1 LLRDLGRTAEAE
13 QCLRPFDDPVR
24 WSDRPER
31 RFEMAA
37 VAAARARMAT
47 AFDSELLVMQQVK
60 AGIRSSSSMAESL
73 TALDVVLP
81 GLEQLLA
88 DSTAESESS
97 WSISIPTER
106 ALRDGAYEQIRA
118 YSERLNPA
126 GRFGQVDPKKHRAL
140 RQRVEH
146 GELLQ
151 ARDWGND
158 EPSAVQAVLQ
168 ASWLRWWI
176 LTYSGLLDV
185 AAELAAKARPNRLE
199 TAILGAYALFTDL
212 QSMSLSVTD
221 RSALIRLD
229 DIVELAKKRS
239 LSAEDERA
247 INPVLLEYD
256 RSQRST
262 YRLRMDQR
270 VATVRFLLGAPDALE
285 LVVDR
290 FAGAQHA
297 NA

>member
-1 LLRDLGRTAEAE
+1 
-13 QCLRPFDDPVR
+13 
-24 WSDRPER
+24 
-31 RFEMAA
+31 
-37 VAAARARMAT
+37 
-47 AFDSELLVMQQVK
+47 
-60 AGIRSSSSMAESL
+60 
-73 TALDVVLP
+73 
-81 GLEQLLA
+81 
-88 DSTAESESS
+88 
-97 WSISIPTER
+97 
-106 ALRDGAYEQIRA
+106 
-118 YSERLNPA
+118 
-126 GRFGQVDPKKHRAL
+126 
-140 RQRVEH
+140 
-146 GELLQ
+146 
-151 ARDWGND
+151 
-158 EPSAVQAVLQ
+158 VQAVLQ